1 MSRLNPDNRR
11 VVVTGL
17 GVVSSLGIGWQEFWK
32 NLLAGKSGISKITAF
47 DTSKYDRHYGGEV
60 KNFDPLRFMSKKR
73 VATIGRSSQIA
84 IAAAKLT
91 LSDAQIS
98 LSKINKGNVAVCI
111 GTTGGERRLIELYN
125 RDRILNKGKIL
136 AKDRFPACATENLA
150 SSINREFG
158 LTGYMNVL
166 STACAA
172 GNYAISKGFD
182 LIRTG
187 RFDYALVGGA
197 DGFSQMVYTGFC
209 RLNAVAPGKCQPF
222 DKNRQGM
229 IPGEGAGMLLLESL
243 ETAKKRRAHIYAE
256 ILGYGMSCDAYDM
269 TEPSVLGVTK
279 ALQKALK
286 SSNIS
291 PDEVDYISAHGTG
304 TIENDAAECQSINR
318 VFGKRTPKIPVS
330 SIKSMLGH
338 TMGAAS
344 AFGAIACCLAIKD
357 GQIPP
362 TINNEKNDPQC
373 KIDCVPNKGR
383 KHRVRIALN
392 NSQAFGGN
400 NACVILKQCKNGY

>member
-1 MSRLNPDNRR
+1 MIKSTDQNSNRR

-136 AKDRFPACATENLA
+136 AKDRFPACATENLV
-150 SSINREFG
+150 S
-158 LTGYMNVL
+158 

-229 IPGEGAGMLLLESL
+229 IPGEGAGMLMLERS
-243 ETAKKRRAHIYAE
+243 EE
-256 ILGYGMSCDAYDM
+256 
-269 TEPSVLGVTK
+269 
-279 ALQKALK
+279 
-286 SSNIS
+286 
-291 PDEVDYISAHGTG
+291 
-304 TIENDAAECQSINR
+304 
-318 VFGKRTPKIPVS
+318 
-330 SIKSMLGH
+330 
-338 TMGAAS
+338 
-344 AFGAIACCLAIKD
+344 
-357 GQIPP
+357 
-362 TINNEKNDPQC
+362 
-373 KIDCVPNKGR
+373 
-383 KHRVRIALN
+383 
-392 NSQAFGGN
+392 
-400 NACVILKQCKNGY
+400 